1 MDSPAYVARLAGN
14 ASGAEEAES
23 AIAKVALR
31 ARRAGPTRARRSTDV
46 PRRAVSVARA
56 PAGERR
62 PRAVS
67 IVLSVPHGRRAV

>member
-1 MDSPAYVARLAGN
+1 
-14 ASGAEEAES
+14 
-23 AIAKVALR
+23 
-31 ARRAGPTRARRSTDV
+31 V

-67 IVLSVPHGRRAV
+67 IVRSVPHGRRAV